1 MVMLHYNSLDIE
13 ESCNDDIRLYIDIKR
28 YIDVGLQIES
38 GNIIIESEVYLLV
51 SRLTILTKDKAQ
63 VTMESLYQDLERRI
77 VASPPGLCPVDLI
90 RSFIKMCLAQSCGK
104 CVPCRVGLRQL
115 ARLFDNVLDGEANE
129 ETVENIKLTAEG
141 IYYSADCAIGYEAAK
156 LALKSVDGCI
166 DDFESHI
173 HNGFCSCNSNQPVA
187 CVKSCPAG
195 VDIPGYIALVQQGRY
210 ADAVRLIRRDNPMP
224 TTCAY
229 ICEHPCENRCKRTI
243 IDAPVNIRG
252 LKKMAVDN
260 SGIVPVPECE
270 APTGKKVAIIGGGPG
285 GLSAAYYLALMGHK
299 VTIFEQRKQL
309 GGMLRYGIPNYRF
322 PRKKLDEEIDSI
334 LSTGIE
340 VKKNISV
347 GKDISFDDITKEYD
361 ATYISIGAHADKKI
375 GIEGEDAKSG
385 ITSAVEMLRAIG
397 DGDMPDYT
405 GKKVIV
411 IGGGNVAMDVARSSI
426 RLGASKVSIVYRRR
440 KADMTALEEE
450 VEGAEAEGCDV
461 LELMSPVRIKQDEE
475 GNAIGLIVKP
485 QMISRVSHGRPAPK
499 AAAKDEVLLESDLIV
514 VAIGQGIETKS
525 FEEHGIKVQ
534 RGVIS
539 ALNTGNITP
548 QDGEMSEG
556 VFAGGDCVTGP
567 ATVIKAIAAGKVA
580 AANIDEYLGFNH
592 EITCDVEIPYASN
605 EDKVACGRVEVALRD
620 AAERKND
627 FEPIEYG
634 FSCEEACQ
642 EAGRCLRCDHF
653 GFGAFRGGREEQ
665 W

>member
-1 MVMLHYNSLDIE
+1 M
-13 ESCNDDIRLYIDIKR
+13 
-28 YIDVGLQIES
+28 
-38 GNIIIESEVYLLV
+38 

-77 VASPPGLCPVDLI
+77 VASPPGLCPVDLT

-340 VKKNISV
+340 VKKNVSV

>member
-1 MVMLHYNSLDIE
+1 M
-13 ESCNDDIRLYIDIKR
+13 
-28 YIDVGLQIES
+28 
-38 GNIIIESEVYLLV
+38 

-63 VTMESLYQDLERRI
+63 VTMESMYQDLERRI
-77 VASPPGLCPVDLI
+77 VASPPGLCPVDLT

-115 ARLFDNVLDGEANE
+115 ARLFDNVLDGEATE

-173 HNGFCSCNSNQPVA
+173 HNGFCSCNSNQPVS

-195 VDIPGYIALVQQGRY
+195 VDIPGYIALVQQKRY

-260 SGIVPVPECE
+260 AGIVPVPECE
-270 APTGKKVAIIGGGPG
+270 PDTGKKVAIIGGGPG

-347 GKDISFDDITKEYD
+347 GKDISFDDITDEYD
-361 ATYISIGAHADKKI
+361 ATYISIGAHADKKM
-375 GIEGEDAKSG
+375 GIEGEDARSG
-385 ITSAVEMLRAIG
+385 IISAVEMLRAIG
-397 DGDMPDYT
+397 DGDMPDYS
-405 GKKVIV
+405 GKRVIV

-450 VEGAEAEGCDV
+450 VVGAEAEGCDV

-475 GNAIGLIVKP
+475 GNAIGLVVKP
-485 QMISRVSHGRPAPK
+485 QMISKVSHGRPAPK
-499 AAAKDEVLLESDLIV
+499 AASKDEMLLESDLIV

-605 EDKVACGRVEVALRD
+605 EDKVACGRVEVALRE

>member
-1 MVMLHYNSLDIE
+1 M
-13 ESCNDDIRLYIDIKR
+13 
-28 YIDVGLQIES
+28 
-38 GNIIIESEVYLLV
+38 
-51 SRLTILTKDKAQ
+51 SRLTIITKDKAQ

-77 VASPPGLCPVDLI
+77 VASPPGLCTIDLT

-115 ARLFDNVLDGEANE
+115 ARLFDDVLDGNATE
-129 ETVENIKLTAEG
+129 ETLDVIRLTAEG

-156 LALKSVDGCI
+156 LVLKCIDGCE
-166 DDFESHI
+166 DDFRSHMER
-173 HNGFCSCNSNQPVA
+173 GFCSCNSNQPVA

-195 VDIPGYIALVQQGRY
+195 VDIPGYIALVHEKRY

-229 ICEHPCENRCKRTI
+229 ICEHPCENRCKRTL

-260 SGIVPVPECE
+260 AGDVPVPACNE
-270 APTGKKVAIIGGGPG
+270 PTGKKVAIIGGGPG

>member
-1 MVMLHYNSLDIE
+1 M
-13 ESCNDDIRLYIDIKR
+13 
-28 YIDVGLQIES
+28 
-38 GNIIIESEVYLLV
+38 

-77 VASPPGLCPVDLI
+77 VASPPGLCPVDLT

-461 LELMSPVRIKQDEE
+461 LELMSPVRIKQDED

-499 AAAKDEVLLESDLIV
+499 AAAKDEILLESDLIV

-548 QDGEMSEG
+548 HDGEMSEG

>member
-1 MVMLHYNSLDIE
+1 M
-13 ESCNDDIRLYIDIKR
+13 
-28 YIDVGLQIES
+28 
-38 GNIIIESEVYLLV
+38 

-77 VASPPGLCPVDLI
+77 VASPPGLCPVDLT

-347 GKDISFDDITKEYD
+347 GKDISFDDITK
-361 ATYISIGAHADKKI
+361 
-375 GIEGEDAKSG
+375 
-385 ITSAVEMLRAIG
+385 
-397 DGDMPDYT
+397 DMPDYT

>member
-1 MVMLHYNSLDIE
+1 M
-13 ESCNDDIRLYIDIKR
+13 
-28 YIDVGLQIES
+28 
-38 GNIIIESEVYLLV
+38 

-63 VTMESLYQDLERRI
+63 VTMESMYQDLERRI
-77 VASPPGLCPVDLI
+77 VASPPGLCPVDLT

-115 ARLFDNVLDGEANE
+115 ARLFDNVLDGEATE

-173 HNGFCSCNSNQPVA
+173 HNGFCSCNSNQPVS

-195 VDIPGYIALVQQGRY
+195 VDIPGYIALVQQKRY

-260 SGIVPVPECE
+260 AGIVPVPECE
-270 APTGKKVAIIGGGPG
+270 PSTGKKVAIIGGGPG

-347 GKDISFDDITKEYD
+347 GKDISFDDITEEYD
-361 ATYISIGAHADKKI
+361 ATYISIGAHADKKM

-405 GKKVIV
+405 GKRVIV

-450 VEGAEAEGCDV
+450 VVGAEAEGCDV

-475 GNAIGLIVKP
+475 GNAIGLVVKP
-485 QMISRVSHGRPAPK
+485 QMISKVSHGRPAPK
-499 AAAKDEVLLESDLIV
+499 AASKDEMLLESDLIV

-605 EDKVACGRVEVALRD
+605 EDKVACGRVEVALRE

-634 FSCEEACQ
+634 FTCEEACQ

>member
-1 MVMLHYNSLDIE
+1 
-13 ESCNDDIRLYIDIKR
+13 
-28 YIDVGLQIES
+28 
-38 GNIIIESEVYLLV
+38 
-51 SRLTILTKDKAQ
+51 
-63 VTMESLYQDLERRI
+63 MESLYQDLERRI
-77 VASPPGLCPVDLI
+77 VASPPGLCPVDLT

-104 CVPCRVGLRQL
+104 CVPCRVGLRQI

>member
-1 MVMLHYNSLDIE
+1 M
-13 ESCNDDIRLYIDIKR
+13 
-28 YIDVGLQIES
+28 
-38 GNIIIESEVYLLV
+38 

-77 VASPPGLCPVDLI
+77 VASPPGLCPVDLT

-461 LELMSPVRIKQDEE
+461 LELMSRVRIKQDEE

-525 FEEHGIKVQ
+525 FEELGIKVQ

>member
-1 MVMLHYNSLDIE
+1 
-13 ESCNDDIRLYIDIKR
+13 
-28 YIDVGLQIES
+28 
-38 GNIIIESEVYLLV
+38 
-51 SRLTILTKDKAQ
+51 
-63 VTMESLYQDLERRI
+63 MESLYQDLERRI
-77 VASPPGLCPVDLI
+77 VASPPGLCPVDLT

-411 IGGGNVAMDVARSSI
+411 IGGGNVAMDAARTAL
-426 RLGASKVSIVYRRR
+426 RLGAEVHIVYRRS
-440 KADMTALEEE
+440 EEE
-450 VEGAEAEGCDV
+450 LPARAEEVHHAKGNVTGIKCVKMELGEPDASGRRKPVEVPDSEFVMDLDAVIMSLGTSPNPLISSTTKGLEINKRKCIVAEEANGQTSKEGVYAGGDAVTGAATVILAMGA
-461 LELMSPVRIKQDEE
+461 
-475 GNAIGLIVKP
+475 G
-485 QMISRVSHGRPAPK
+485 K
-499 AAAKDEVLLESDLIV
+499 AAAK
-514 VAIGQGIETKS
+514 G
-525 FEEHGIKVQ
+525 
-534 RGVIS
+534 
-539 ALNTGNITP
+539 
-548 QDGEMSEG
+548 
-556 VFAGGDCVTGP
+556 
-567 ATVIKAIAAGKVA
+567 
-580 AANIDEYLGFNH
+580 IDEYL
-592 EITCDVEIPYASN
+592 S
-605 EDKVACGRVEVALRD
+605 K
-620 AAERKND
+620 
-627 FEPIEYG
+627 
-634 FSCEEACQ
+634 
-642 EAGRCLRCDHF
+642 
-653 GFGAFRGGREEQ
+653 
-665 W
+665 

>member
-1 MVMLHYNSLDIE
+1 M
-13 ESCNDDIRLYIDIKR
+13 
-28 YIDVGLQIES
+28 
-38 GNIIIESEVYLLV
+38 

-63 VTMESLYQDLERRI
+63 VTMESMYQDLERRI
-77 VASPPGLCPVDLI
+77 VASPPGLCPVDLT

-115 ARLFDNVLDGEANE
+115 ARLFDNVLDGEATE

-173 HNGFCSCNSNQPVA
+173 HNGFCSCNSNQPVS

-195 VDIPGYIALVQQGRY
+195 VDIPGYIALVQQKRY

-224 TTCAY
+224 PTCAY

-260 SGIVPVPECE
+260 AGIVPVPECE
-270 APTGKKVAIIGGGPG
+270 PDTGKKVAIIGGGPG

-347 GKDISFDDITKEYD
+347 GKDISFDDITDEYD
-361 ATYISIGAHADKKI
+361 ATYISIGAHADKKM
-375 GIEGEDAKSG
+375 GIEGEDARSG
-385 ITSAVEMLRAIG
+385 IISAVEMLRAIG

-405 GKKVIV
+405 GKRVIV

-450 VEGAEAEGCDV
+450 VVGAEAEGCDV

-475 GNAIGLIVKP
+475 GNAIGLVVKP
-485 QMISRVSHGRPAPK
+485 QMISKVSHGRPAPK
-499 AAAKDEVLLESDLIV
+499 AASKDEILLESDLIV

-605 EDKVACGRVEVALRD
+605 EDKVACGRVEVALRE

>member
-1 MVMLHYNSLDIE
+1 M
-13 ESCNDDIRLYIDIKR
+13 
-28 YIDVGLQIES
+28 
-38 GNIIIESEVYLLV
+38 

-63 VTMESLYQDLERRI
+63 VTMESMYQDLERRI
-77 VASPPGLCPVDLI
+77 VASPPGLCPVDLT

-115 ARLFDNVLDGEANE
+115 ARLFDNVLDGEATE

-173 HNGFCSCNSNQPVA
+173 HNGFCSCNSNQPVS

-195 VDIPGYIALVQQGRY
+195 VDIPGYIALVQQKRY

-243 IDAPVNIRG
+243 IDAPINIRG

-260 SGIVPVPECE
+260 AGIVPVPECE
-270 APTGKKVAIIGGGPG
+270 PDTGKKVAIIGGGPG

-347 GKDISFDDITKEYD
+347 GKDISFDDITDEYD
-361 ATYISIGAHADKKI
+361 ATYISIGAHADKKM
-375 GIEGEDAKSG
+375 GIEGEDARSG
-385 ITSAVEMLRAIG
+385 IISAVEMLRAIG

-405 GKKVIV
+405 GKRVIV

-450 VEGAEAEGCDV
+450 VVGAEAEGCDV

-475 GNAIGLIVKP
+475 GNAIGLVVKP
-485 QMISRVSHGRPAPK
+485 QMISKVSHGRPAPK
-499 AAAKDEVLLESDLIV
+499 AASKDEMLLESDLIV

-605 EDKVACGRVEVALRD
+605 EDKVACGRVEVALRE

>member
-1 MVMLHYNSLDIE
+1 M
-13 ESCNDDIRLYIDIKR
+13 
-28 YIDVGLQIES
+28 
-38 GNIIIESEVYLLV
+38 

-77 VASPPGLCPVDLI
+77 VASPPGLCPVDLT

-187 CVKSCPAG
+187 CVKSCTAG
-195 VDIPGYIALVQQGRY
+195 VDFPGYIALVQQGRY

>member
-1 MVMLHYNSLDIE
+1 M
-13 ESCNDDIRLYIDIKR
+13 
-28 YIDVGLQIES
+28 
-38 GNIIIESEVYLLV
+38 

-77 VASPPGLCPVDLI
+77 VASPPGLCPVDLT

-156 LALKSVDGCI
+156 LAIKSVDGCI

>member
-1 MVMLHYNSLDIE
+1 M
-13 ESCNDDIRLYIDIKR
+13 
-28 YIDVGLQIES
+28 
-38 GNIIIESEVYLLV
+38 

-63 VTMESLYQDLERRI
+63 VTMESMYQDLERRI
-77 VASPPGLCPVDLI
+77 VASPPGLCPVDLT

-115 ARLFDNVLDGEANE
+115 ARLFDNVLDGEATE

-173 HNGFCSCNSNQPVA
+173 HNGFCSCNSNQPVS

-260 SGIVPVPECE
+260 AGIVPVPECE
-270 APTGKKVAIIGGGPG
+270 PDTGKKVAIIGGGPG

-340 VKKNISV
+340 VKKNVSV
-347 GKDISFDDITKEYD
+347 GKDISFDDITEEYD
-361 ATYISIGAHADKKI
+361 ATYISIGAHADKKM

-405 GKKVIV
+405 GKRVIV

-450 VEGAEAEGCDV
+450 VVGAEAEGCDV
-461 LELMSPVRIKQDEE
+461 LELMSPVRIKKDEE
-475 GNAIGLIVKP
+475 GNAIGLVVKP
-485 QMISRVSHGRPAPK
+485 QMISKVSHGRPAPK
-499 AAAKDEVLLESDLIV
+499 AASKDEVLLESDLIV

-548 QDGEMSEG
+548 QEGEMSEG

-605 EDKVACGRVEVALRD
+605 EDKVACGRVEVALRE

-634 FSCEEACQ
+634 FTCEEACQ

>member
-1 MVMLHYNSLDIE
+1 M
-13 ESCNDDIRLYIDIKR
+13 
-28 YIDVGLQIES
+28 
-38 GNIIIESEVYLLV
+38 

-77 VASPPGLCPVDLI
+77 VASPPGLCPVDLT

-115 ARLFDNVLDGEANE
+115 ARLFGNVLDGEANE

>member
-1 MVMLHYNSLDIE
+1 M
-13 ESCNDDIRLYIDIKR
+13 
-28 YIDVGLQIES
+28 
-38 GNIIIESEVYLLV
+38 

-77 VASPPGLCPVDLI
+77 VASPPGLCPVDLT

-499 AAAKDEVLLESDLIV
+499 AAVKDEVLLESDLIV

>member
-1 MVMLHYNSLDIE
+1 M
-13 ESCNDDIRLYIDIKR
+13 
-28 YIDVGLQIES
+28 
-38 GNIIIESEVYLLV
+38 

-77 VASPPGLCPVDLI
+77 VASPPGLCPVDLT

-426 RLGASKVSIVYRRR
+426 RLGANKVSIVYRRC

>member
-1 MVMLHYNSLDIE
+1 M
-13 ESCNDDIRLYIDIKR
+13 
-28 YIDVGLQIES
+28 QIES
-38 GNIIIESEVYLLV
+38 GNIIIEREVYLLV

-77 VASPPGLCPVDLI
+77 VASPPGLCPVDLT

-115 ARLFDNVLDGEANE
+115 ARLFVNVLDGEANE

>member
-1 MVMLHYNSLDIE
+1 M
-13 ESCNDDIRLYIDIKR
+13 
-28 YIDVGLQIES
+28 
-38 GNIIIESEVYLLV
+38 

-77 VASPPGLCPVDLI
+77 VASPPGLCPVDLT

-375 GIEGEDAKSG
+375 GIEGEVAKSG

>member
-1 MVMLHYNSLDIE
+1 M
-13 ESCNDDIRLYIDIKR
+13 
-28 YIDVGLQIES
+28 
-38 GNIIIESEVYLLV
+38 
-51 SRLTILTKDKAQ
+51 SRLTIITKDKAQ

-77 VASPPGLCPVDLI
+77 VASPPGLCTIDLT

-115 ARLFDNVLDGEANE
+115 ARLFDNVLDGEATE

-173 HNGFCSCNSNQPVA
+173 HNGFCSCNSNQPVS

-195 VDIPGYIALVQQGRY
+195 VDIPGYIALVQQKRY

-260 SGIVPVPECE
+260 AGIVPVPECE
-270 APTGKKVAIIGGGPG
+270 PDTGKKVAIIGGGPG

-347 GKDISFDDITKEYD
+347 GKDISFDDITDEYD
-361 ATYISIGAHADKKI
+361 ATYISIGAHADKKM
-375 GIEGEDAKSG
+375 GIEGEDARSG
-385 ITSAVEMLRAIG
+385 IISAVEMLRAIG

-405 GKKVIV
+405 GKRVIV

-440 KADMTALEEE
+440 KADMTALDEE
-450 VEGAEAEGCDV
+450 VVGAEAEGCDV

-475 GNAIGLIVKP
+475 GNAIGLVVKP
-485 QMISRVSHGRPAPK
+485 QMISKVSHGRPAPK
-499 AAAKDEVLLESDLIV
+499 AASKDEMLLESDLIV

-605 EDKVACGRVEVALRD
+605 EDKVACGRVEVALRE

>member
-1 MVMLHYNSLDIE
+1 M
-13 ESCNDDIRLYIDIKR
+13 
-28 YIDVGLQIES
+28 
-38 GNIIIESEVYLLV
+38 

-63 VTMESLYQDLERRI
+63 VTMESMYQDLERRI
-77 VASPPGLCPVDLI
+77 VASPPGLCPVDLT

-115 ARLFDNVLDGEANE
+115 ARLFDNVLDGEATE

-173 HNGFCSCNSNQPVA
+173 HNGFCSCNSNQPVS

-195 VDIPGYIALVQQGRY
+195 VDIPGYIALVQQKRY

-260 SGIVPVPECE
+260 AGIVPVPECE
-270 APTGKKVAIIGGGPG
+270 PDTGKKVAIIGGGPG

-347 GKDISFDDITKEYD
+347 GKDISFDDITDEYD
-361 ATYISIGAHADKKI
+361 ATYISIGAHADKKM
-375 GIEGEDAKSG
+375 GIEGEDARSG
-385 ITSAVEMLRAIG
+385 IISAVEMLRAIG

-405 GKKVIV
+405 GKRVIV

-450 VEGAEAEGCDV
+450 VVGAEAEGCDV

-475 GNAIGLIVKP
+475 GNAIGLVVKP
-485 QMISRVSHGRPAPK
+485 QMISNVSHGRPAPK
-499 AAAKDEVLLESDLIV
+499 AASKDEMLLESDLIV

-605 EDKVACGRVEVALRD
+605 EDKVACGRVEVALRE

>member
-38 GNIIIESEVYLLV
+38 SNIIIESEVYLLV

-77 VASPPGLCPVDLI
+77 VASPPGLCPVDLT

>member
-1 MVMLHYNSLDIE
+1 M
-13 ESCNDDIRLYIDIKR
+13 
-28 YIDVGLQIES
+28 
-38 GNIIIESEVYLLV
+38 

-77 VASPPGLCPVDLI
+77 VASPPGLCPVDLT

-129 ETVENIKLTAEG
+129 EIVENIKLTAEG

>member
-1 MVMLHYNSLDIE
+1 
-13 ESCNDDIRLYIDIKR
+13 
-28 YIDVGLQIES
+28 
-38 GNIIIESEVYLLV
+38 
-51 SRLTILTKDKAQ
+51 
-63 VTMESLYQDLERRI
+63 MESLYQDLERRI
-77 VASPPGLCPVDLI
+77 VASPPGICPVDLT

>member
-1 MVMLHYNSLDIE
+1 
-13 ESCNDDIRLYIDIKR
+13 
-28 YIDVGLQIES
+28 
-38 GNIIIESEVYLLV
+38 V

-77 VASPPGLCPVDLI
+77 VASPPGLCPVDLT

-405 GKKVIV
+405 GKKIIV

>member
-1 MVMLHYNSLDIE
+1 MVYWQAA
-13 ESCNDDIRLYIDIKR
+13 IRHTQYAEMEREL
-28 YIDVGLQIES
+28 
-38 GNIIIESEVYLLV
+38 
-51 SRLTILTKDKAQ
+51 SRLTIITKDKAQ
-63 VTMESLYQDLERRI
+63 VTMESMYQDLERRI
-77 VASPPGLCPVDLI
+77 VASPPGLCPVDLT

-115 ARLFDNVLDGEANE
+115 ARLFDNVLDGEATE

-173 HNGFCSCNSNQPVA
+173 HNGFCSCNSNQPVS

-195 VDIPGYIALVQQGRY
+195 VDIPGYIALVQQKRY

-260 SGIVPVPECE
+260 AGIVPVPECE
-270 APTGKKVAIIGGGPG
+270 PDTGKKVAIIGGGPG

-347 GKDISFDDITKEYD
+347 GKDISFDDITDEYD
-361 ATYISIGAHADKKI
+361 ATYISIGAHADKKM
-375 GIEGEDAKSG
+375 GIEGEDARSG
-385 ITSAVEMLRAIG
+385 IISAVEMLRAIG

-405 GKKVIV
+405 GKRVIV

-450 VEGAEAEGCDV
+450 VVGAEAEGCDV

-475 GNAIGLIVKP
+475 GNAIGLVVKP
-485 QMISRVSHGRPAPK
+485 QMISKVSHGRPAPK
-499 AAAKDEVLLESDLIV
+499 AASKDEMLLESDLIV

-605 EDKVACGRVEVALRD
+605 EDKVACGRVEVALRE

>member
-1 MVMLHYNSLDIE
+1 M
-13 ESCNDDIRLYIDIKR
+13 
-28 YIDVGLQIES
+28 
-38 GNIIIESEVYLLV
+38 

-77 VASPPGLCPVDLI
+77 VASPPGLCPVDLT

-260 SGIVPVPECE
+260 SGIVPGPECE

>member
-1 MVMLHYNSLDIE
+1 M
-13 ESCNDDIRLYIDIKR
+13 
-28 YIDVGLQIES
+28 
-38 GNIIIESEVYLLV
+38 

-77 VASPPGLCPVDLI
+77 VASPPGLCPVDLT

-347 GKDISFDDITKEYD
+347 GKDISFDDITNEYD

-485 QMISRVSHGRPAPK
+485 QMISKVSHGRPAPK